1 MIRLSALAALTV
13 LVAAASVTPSAARAE
28 GYCKSGDNYDEA
40 KGLCYAPTAAYKPD
54 VPQNSVMGGA
64 AAPGSTGSW
73 LPSLGGMTSSIAGKA
88 AFCNYGDRLVGSGD
102 QAYCV
107 SKATNKPYP
116 AGR

>member
-1 MIRLSALAALTV
+1 MIRLSTLAAAV
-13 LVAAASVTPSAARAE
+13 LIAWAAATPAAAE

-40 KGLCYAPTAAYKPD
+40 KGLCYAPSAAYKPE
-54 VPQNSVMGGA
+54 VPTGG

-73 LPSLGGMTSSIAGKA
+73 LPSLGGLTGGIAGRA
-88 AFCNYGDRLVGSGD
+88 AFCQYGDRLVGSGD

-107 SKATNKPYP
+107 SKNTGKPYP

>member
-1 MIRLSALAALTV
+1 MIRVVALSAVLGFGAILALSSTASFQP
-13 LVAAASVTPSAARAE
+13 AAAE

-40 KGLCYAPTAAYKPD
+40 KGLCYAPAAAYKPD
-54 VPQNSVMGGA
+54 VPMGA

-73 LPSLGGMTSSIAGKA
+73 VPSLGGITSGIAGKA
-88 AFCNYGDRLVGSGD
+88 VFCQYGDRLVGSGD

-107 SKATNKPYP
+107 SKNTGKPYP

>member
-1 MIRLSALAALTV
+1 MIRPVVLFALAVLALGAAS
-13 LVAAASVTPSAARAE
+13 AAAPARAE

-40 KGLCYAPTAAYKPD
+40 KGLCYTPSTAYKPE
-54 VPQNSVMGGA
+54 VPLNSVTGGG

-73 LPSLGGMTSSIAGKA
+73 IPSLGGLTNSIAGKA
-88 AFCNYGDRLVGSGD
+88 VFCNYGDRLVGSGD

>member
-1 MIRLSALAALTV
+1 MIRSSALAALTV
-13 LVAAASVTPSAARAE
+13 LVAAASVAPSAASAE

-40 KGLCYAPTAAYKPD
+40 KGLCYAPAAAYKPD
-54 VPQNSVMGGA
+54 VPMGA

-73 LPSLGGMTSSIAGKA
+73 LPSLGGITSSIAGKA

>member
-1 MIRLSALAALTV
+1 MIRFAVLFALAAIALS
-13 LVAAASVTPSAARAE
+13 AAMPARAE
-28 GYCKSGDNYDEA
+28 GYCKTGDNFDEA
-40 KGLCYAPTAAYKPD
+40 KGLCYTPSAAYKPD
-54 VPQNSVMGGA
+54 VPTGG

-73 LPSLGGMTSSIAGKA
+73 IPSLGGVTNSIAGKA
-88 AFCNYGDRLVGSGD
+88 VFCNYGDRLVGSGD

>member
-1 MIRLSALAALTV
+1 MIRPVVLFALAAIALS
-13 LVAAASVTPSAARAE
+13 AAAPAQAE
-28 GYCKSGDNYDEA
+28 GYCKTGDNFDEA
-40 KGLCYAPTAAYKPD
+40 KGLCYTPSAAYKPD
-54 VPQNSVMGGA
+54 VPTGG

-73 LPSLGGMTSSIAGKA
+73 VPSLGGLTNSIAGKA
-88 AFCNYGDRLVGSGD
+88 VFCNYGDRLVGSGD